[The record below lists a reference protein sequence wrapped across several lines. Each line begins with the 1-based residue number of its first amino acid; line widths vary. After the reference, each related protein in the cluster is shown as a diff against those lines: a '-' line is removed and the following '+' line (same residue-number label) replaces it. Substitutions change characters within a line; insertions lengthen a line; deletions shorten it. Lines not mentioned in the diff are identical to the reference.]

1 MVFGGGCVGGEL
13 GLDGFDRRYLETL
26 QRVFGG
32 GPAGIEAIAH
42 TMSTAV
48 DTLEDDVEPFL
59 LRYELIIRT
68 PRGRRLTERGEAHL
82 GDAPPSGPQQK
93 LF

>member
-1 MVFGGGCVGGEL
+1 
-13 GLDGFDRRYLETL
+13 
-26 QRVFGG
+26 
-32 GPAGIEAIAH
+32 
-42 TMSTAV
+42 MSTAV

-68 PRGRRLTERGEAHL
+68 PRGRRLTERGETHL
-82 GDAPPSGPQQK
+82 GAAPRPGPQRK

>member
-1 MVFGGGCVGGEL
+1 
-13 GLDGFDRRYLETL
+13 
-26 QRVFGG
+26 
-32 GPAGIEAIAH
+32 
-42 TMSTAV
+42 MSTAV

-68 PRGRRLTERGEAHL
+68 PRGRRLMERGEAHL